1 LPRRRQ
7 QEPEIESEG
16 GSIATVIAR
25 HPRET
30 VGLVMATAATL
41 AIFINA
47 LFLQRGPHPAPIF
60 ASRPLVHPVRKIA
73 LPPAR
78 VAPPPARVTPAPPQA
93 AAPHQDRGQL
103 VAVIQKELGRKGF
116 YDGPVDG
123 LWGAKTDAAV
133 RAFEQAAGM
142 KRAAQPSDDLLRA
155 IKTSTVQAKT
165 SAAPA
170 RPNDPIAKLLAPS
183 NGGAPATAAA
193 TPTAQVRAVQR
204 TLAEFGY
211 GQIKPT
217 GVVDADTRTA
227 IEKFERQHGL
237 PVTGRYSERLVHAL
251 SAMTGHALE

>member
-7 QEPEIESEG
+7 QEPEIESG
-16 GSIATVIAR
+16 GGIAAAVAR

-30 VGLVMATAATL
+30 VGIVMATAATL

-60 ASRPLVHPVRKIA
+60 ASRPLVHAVRKIA

-78 VAPPPARVTPAPPQA
+78 VAPPPARVTPAPPPA

-103 VAVIQKELGRKGF
+103 VADIQKELGRKGF
-116 YDGPVDG
+116 YDGAVDG

-155 IKTSTVQAKT
+155 SKAAIARAKT

-170 RPNDPIAKLLAPS
+170 QANDPIAKLLAPS
-183 NGGAPATAAA
+183 KGAPSTGAAA
-193 TPTAQVRAVQR
+193 PAARVLAVQR

-211 GQIKPT
+211 GQIRPT
-217 GVVDADTRTA
+217 GVVDADTRAA

-251 SAMTGHALE
+251 SAMSGHSLE